1 MPMPYKRESDSR
13 HAWSRFGKSQTFEA
27 GAFPPLLPRSGGKG
41 RSLHGLSAGLG
52 SAQIHPKSKHKG
64 YASDTYLDANLALL
78 LIASSVAMRPLPQT
92 KPNVVA
98 IVPRP
103 KLGFRVRSAASFAIS
118 ATSLAAVSLFA
129 MAPPAAAAVKVA
141 TRAASKIPWILS
153 NEPLTAI
160 AAVILTT
167 FTTVFSALSWVL
179 SIKFKSSDDKI
190 DSKIESV
197 HLSIKSLDDKI
208 DSKIKSL
215 DDKIDS
221 KIEGVQVT
229 IKSVH
234 VSIKSLDDKIDSKIE
249 GVQVTIKSVHVS
261 IKSLE
266 DFVKAQAQETKDSLR
281 LAAQATMNPSRAH
294 LIYADQRSTDEI
306 ISDPANAPLASK
318 SSPPDTTT

>member
-1 MPMPYKRESDSR
+1 MR
-13 HAWSRFGKSQTFEA
+13 
-27 GAFPPLLPRSGGKG
+27 L
-41 RSLHGLSAGLG
+41 SLR
-52 SAQIHPKSKHKG
+52 
-64 YASDTYLDANLALL
+64 LALL
-78 LIASSVAMRPLPQT
+78 LISSSVAVRPLPQT
-92 KPNVVA
+92 KQNVVA

-103 KLGFRVRSAASFAIS
+103 KLGCRVRSAASFAIS

-160 AAVILTT
+160 AAVILTN
-167 FTTVFSALSWVL
+167 FTIVFSALSWVL
-179 SIKFKSSDDKI
+179 SIKFKS
-190 DSKIESV
+190 
-197 HLSIKSLDDKI
+197 LDDKI

-215 DDKIDS
+215 VDKIDS

-229 IKSVH
+229 IKSVHVSIKSLDDKIDSKIEGVH

>member
-1 MPMPYKRESDSR
+1 
-13 HAWSRFGKSQTFEA
+13 
-27 GAFPPLLPRSGGKG
+27 
-41 RSLHGLSAGLG
+41 
-52 SAQIHPKSKHKG
+52 
-64 YASDTYLDANLALL
+64 
-78 LIASSVAMRPLPQT
+78 LPQT
-92 KPNVVA
+92 KQNVVA

-103 KLGFRVRSAASFAIS
+103 KLGCRVRSAASFAIS

-234 VSIKSLDDKIDSKIE
+234 VSIKSL
-249 GVQVTIKSVHVS
+249 
-261 IKSLE
+261 E

>member
-1 MPMPYKRESDSR
+1 
-13 HAWSRFGKSQTFEA
+13 
-27 GAFPPLLPRSGGKG
+27 
-41 RSLHGLSAGLG
+41 
-52 SAQIHPKSKHKG
+52 
-64 YASDTYLDANLALL
+64 

-92 KPNVVA
+92 KQNVVA

-103 KLGFRVRSAASFAIS
+103 KFGFRVRSAASFAIS

-160 AAVILTT
+160 AAVILTN
-167 FTTVFSALSWVL
+167 FTIVFSALSWVL
-179 SIKFKSSDDKI
+179 SIKFKS
-190 DSKIESV
+190 
-197 HLSIKSLDDKI
+197 LDDKI

-215 DDKIDS
+215 VDKIDS

-249 GVQVTIKSVHVS
+249 GVHVSIKSLDDKIDSKIEGVQVTIKSVHVS

-266 DFVKAQAQETKDSLR
+266 DKIDSLEDFVKAQARETKDSLR
-281 LAAQATMNPSRAH
+281 LAAQATMNPPRAH
-294 LIYADQRSTDEI
+294 LMYADQRSTDEI